1 MTLKLKKNKRYS
13 KFSVWRLYI
22 GGGEAGRML
31 RDVWSMV
38 PRTARLEPST
48 SFPYVD
54 TTPSVTFGG
63 KKNASSSVEAEPT
76 YIYCTQFFKQHDD
89 WINRRGFSSHLY
101 FQNDPLLLL
110 ICAYWA
116 TKKILTRPKNKR
128 SLKVADGQRSI
139 HLRIEQQQTKIT
151 KK

>member
-48 SFPYVD
+48 SFPYVH
-54 TTPSVTFGG
+54 TSIQPPLKLLVENKMLHLPLKPSLHTSTAHNFLNSMMIESTEGDF
-63 KKNASSSVEAEPT
+63 PP
-76 YIYCTQFFKQHDD
+76 ICIFKT
-89 WINRRGFSSHLY
+89 IRSF
-101 FQNDPLLLL
+101 
-110 ICAYWA
+110 YWYA
-116 TKKILTRPKNKR
+116 HIEQPKRFLPAQKNKR

-139 HLRIEQQQTKIT
+139 HLRIHSSKQK
-151 KK
+151 